1 MTTDNPH
8 ILLLAGTHEARLLAK
23 QLPERFPGVRLTASF
38 AGVVKDL
45 QELDIAKRVG
55 GFGGTEGLKAF
66 VKAENVTVIVDATH
80 PFAAQIS
87 RNAVSAATGLGI
99 PVIRLERPAWCAGPG
114 DQWQTVSTIEEA
126 AKALPA
132 GARAFLAVGRK
143 EVSAFYHRTDIFGL
157 ARMIEPPE
165 NPLPHGWSLLLSRP
179 PQDTDEEVALFK
191 HHNISHVVTKNS
203 GGTRAFAKIKAAR
216 RLQLPVIIIERPK
229 LPDTETAADVPETL
243 DRLANFVDN

>member
-45 QELDIAKRVG
+45 PELGITTRVG
-55 GFGGTEGLKAF
+55 GFGGTEGLAAF
-66 VKAENVTVIVDATH
+66 VRAENVSAIVDATH
-80 PFAAQIS
+80 PFAAQMS
-87 RNAVSAATGLGI
+87 RNASDVANQLGV
-99 PVIRLERPAWCAGPG
+99 PLIRLERPAWFAGPG
-114 DQWQTVSTIEEA
+114 DQWQAVSTIEEA
-126 AKALPA
+126 AIALPA

-143 EVSAFYHRTDIFGL
+143 EVSAFYHRTDIYGL

-165 NPLPHGWSLLLSRP
+165 NPLPDGWSLLLSRP
-179 PQDTDEEVALFK
+179 PQDADEEVVLFE

-229 LPDTETAADVPETL
+229 LPNAETVAGVPETL